1 MPDEPLLEADD
12 IQGNGLRGFD
22 TNCLDL
28 IGLKIDDAPAA
39 RAWLRALAS
48 SIASLAYVHE
58 YRQRRTTNDPR
69 ATTEVL
75 FNVALSRYA
84 LDALGFDFREIGD
97 GLFNVAMG
105 RLAGVFGDRA
115 SDYVI
120 GQDKANTPDV
130 LLIAGSQDANALTAA
145 SDTLIAG
152 ATGLRL
158 IYRERGE
165 MLQGEVEHFG
175 FRDGLSQVA
184 ARGSMP
190 DGTPLNLRSMHP
202 DDPFA
207 STHARPGQP
216 LVWTGQFVF
225 GYSTQTDD
233 PLIEGPAFGAPWM
246 RNGSLVV
253 FRRLEQ
259 DVAAFRTFLRD
270 AAPALGISAR
280 ALGAQV
286 VGRWEDGTPVS
297 LRPDGPDA
305 MLATDVLANN
315 HFAFDGAPAVRVME
329 GAVERTIAADPTDE
343 RGLRCP
349 LFSHIRKVN
358 PRNLPTDQ
366 GSGHHT
372 LTTQMIR
379 RGIPFGPRFGIG
391 RDGEKRGLLFL
402 AYQTSF
408 TRQFKVVNNLW
419 MNNSAAPERDGEG
432 HDLLVGQ
439 DPAGGER
446 FGTYLDA
453 QGNASARIAT
463 MARFVIATG
472 GAFLFSPSRAFFSA
486 L

>member
-1 MPDEPLLEADD
+1 MVNEPLLEADD

-28 IGLKIDDAPAA
+28 IGLKIDDAAAA
-39 RAWLRALAS
+39 RAWLRGLAPR
-48 SIASLAYVHE
+48 IASLTYVHA
-58 YRQRRTTNDPR
+58 YRKRRSANDPA
-69 ATTEVL
+69 ATSEVL
-75 FNVALSRYA
+75 LNVALSRYA

-115 SDYVI
+115 EDYVV
-120 GQDKANTPDV
+120 GQDKAHTPDV
-130 LLIAGSQDANALTAA
+130 LLLAGSQDANALTVA
-145 SDTLIAG
+145 SDAFV
-152 ATGLRL
+152 ASAAGLRL

-175 FRDGLSQVA
+175 FRDGISQVA

-190 DGTPLNLRSMHP
+190 AGTPLNLRLMHP

-207 STHARPGQP
+207 DTYARPGMP
-216 LVWTGQFVF
+216 LVWPGQFVF
-225 GYSTQTDD
+225 GYATQTDD
-233 PLIEGPAFGAPWM
+233 PRIAGPAFGAPWM
-246 RNGSLVV
+246 RNGSLIV

-259 DVAAFRTFLRD
+259 DVPAFRTFLRE
-270 AAPALGISAR
+270 AAVPLNMTPR

-297 LRPDGPDA
+297 LRPNGPDA
-305 MLATDVLANN
+305 MLASDTLANN
-315 HFAFDGAPAVRVME
+315 HFAFDGAPAVRVLDF
-329 GAVERTIAADPTDE
+329 GVERTIRADPADE

-379 RGIPFGPRFGIG
+379 RGIPFGPQFGTG
-391 RDGEKRGLLFL
+391 HDDEKRGLLFL

-408 TRQFKVVNNLW
+408 TRQFKVLNNLW
-419 MNNSAAPERDGEG
+419 MNNPSAPERDREG

-439 DPAGGER
+439 DPLGGER

-453 QGNASARIAT
+453 QGNESARIAT
-463 MARFVIATG
+463 LARFVIATG
-472 GAFLFSPSRAFFSA
+472 GAFLFSPSRSFFA
-486 L
+486 TL

>member
-1 MPDEPLLEADD
+1 MPNEPLLEADD
-12 IQGNGLRGFD
+12 LQGNGLRGFD

-28 IGLKIDDAPAA
+28 LGLKIDDAAAA
-39 RAWLRALAS
+39 RAWLRALAPD
-48 SIASLAYVHE
+48 IASLAHVHD
-58 YRQRRTTNDPR
+58 YRRRRSANDPR
-69 ATTEVL
+69 TSVEVL
-75 FNVALSRYA
+75 VNVALSRYA
-84 LDALGFDFREIGD
+84 LDALEFDFRAIGD

-105 RLAGVFGDRA
+105 RLAGVFGDLA

-120 GQDKANTPDV
+120 GQDKAHTPDV
-130 LLIAGSQDANALTAA
+130 LLLAGSQDANALTAA
-145 SDTLIAG
+145 SDALVAG
-152 ATGLRL
+152 AAGLRL

-165 MLQGEVEHFG
+165 MLAGEVEHFG

-184 ARGSMP
+184 ARGVMP

-207 STHARPGQP
+207 STFARPGQP
-216 LVWTGQFVF
+216 LVWPGQFVF
-225 GYSTQTDD
+225 GYATQTDD
-233 PLIEGPAFGAPWM
+233 PLIEGPVFGAPWM

-259 DVAAFRTFLRD
+259 DVPAFRAFLRD
-270 AAPALGISAR
+270 EAAKRGVSAR
-280 ALGAQV
+280 ELGAQV

-297 LRPDGPDA
+297 LRPNGPDA
-305 MLATDVLANN
+305 MLASDVLANN
-315 HFAFDGAPAVRVME
+315 HFAFDGAPAVRVMD
-329 GAVERTIAADPTDE
+329 GAVERTIPADPADE

-349 LFSHIRKVN
+349 LFSHVRKVN

-391 RDGEKRGLLFL
+391 RDDEKRGLLFL

-408 TRQFKVVNNLW
+408 TRQFKVLNNLW
-419 MNNSAAPERDGEG
+419 MNNPAAPERDGEG

-453 QGNASARIAT
+453 QGNETGRIAT
-463 MARFVIATG
+463 LARFVIATG
-472 GAFLFSPSRAFFSA
+472 GAFLFSPSRSFFAA